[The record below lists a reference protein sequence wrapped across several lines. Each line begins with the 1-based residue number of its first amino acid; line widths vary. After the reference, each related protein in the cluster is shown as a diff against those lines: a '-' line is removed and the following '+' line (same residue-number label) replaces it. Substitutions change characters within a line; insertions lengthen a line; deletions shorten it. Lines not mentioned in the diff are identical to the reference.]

1 VLRGVHLMRVAPA
14 PALEVL
20 DVLSASLAKRL
31 HVSCHVTADE
41 FDGRFA
47 YDAVRRQTYSTA
59 LLARLA
65 QAPLPEGIA
74 LLGVTEADL
83 YVPVLTFVFGEAQM
97 PGRAALVSL
106 ARLREEFYGLPPN
119 AALLEERLLK
129 EALHELGHTQGL
141 GHCDDWHCVMVSSH
155 AVSKLDVKDAD
166 FCPSCRRQLARNGVP
181 AQRKRERWGGL
192 M

>member
-1 VLRGVHLMRVAPA
+1 MLRGVHLMRVTPA
-14 PALEVL
+14 PALGVL
-20 DVLSASLAKRL
+20 DLLSAGLAKRL
-31 HVSCHVTADE
+31 GVSCHVTTEE

-47 YDAVRRQTYSTA
+47 FDPLRQQTYSTA

-74 LLGVTEADL
+74 LLGITDADL

-106 ARLREEFYGLPPN
+106 ARLREEFYGLPPD
-119 AALLEERLLK
+119 LSRLEERLLK

-141 GHCDDWHCVMVSSH
+141 RHCDDWRCVMVSSH
-155 AVSKLDVKDAD
+155 AVSKLDVKDAGY
-166 FCPSCRRQLARNGVP
+166 CASCRRQLTKNGVP
-181 AQRKRERWGGL
+181 ERRREKRWGGL